1 MLDTLFIL
9 RKKQEKLDEEA
20 ELLRIAVQN
29 KESIIKRR
37 EEEKGNLRQ
46 AIEIQKAEQ
55 EMDFSKLR
63 KQLDEQKALIS
74 NQRKLLNELQ
84 VLNEMTQADIT
95 KAAEDLHGRQADSK
109 HLELRLQEQEQQ
121 KELLRMRQ
129 STLE

>member
-1 MLDTLFIL
+1 
-9 RKKQEKLDEEA
+9 
-20 ELLRIAVQN
+20 
-29 KESIIKRR
+29 
-37 EEEKGNLRQ
+37 
-46 AIEIQKAEQ
+46 
-55 EMDFSKLR
+55 MDFSKLR

-95 KAAEDLHGRQADSK
+95 KASEDLHGRQADSK

-129 STLE
+129 TTLE

>member
-20 ELLRIAVQN
+20 ESLRMDVQN
-29 KESIIKRR
+29 KEAIIKRR

-95 KAAEDLHGRQADSK
+95 KASEDLHGRQADSK

-129 STLE
+129 TTLE